1 MKRKLQHLVLFA
13 STTFSAVLAQVTTVD
28 RTRYPCPRSCS
39 QNLEQSGWSSFYQV
53 DRLAEC
59 DEPMLFTV
67 NTFIPVDDA
76 DRQLKIR
83 ACTTGNADTTINALT
98 GISAILTTGNSSQPS
113 VQNVGRIARRDELD
127 DADEKPPVCSGSTT
141 TNATAQWLSWS
152 ARADSGNGATIL
164 ASLKDSQKFLEDNVN
179 CEETVIYGS
188 FKGSLVGIYVGSQLQ
203 NKGIATGFVQGVI
216 DRLSTSNSTG
226 YATRTVAQVCGAG
239 HNSDGHVGVVTDPE
253 GDLAW
258 VQRAVRSWAEARCVN
273 KSWSQGFEI
282 VTSYAA
288 SIASN
293 LGNSTK
299 TRRASHRGQC
309 HQVQAV
315 HGDTIK
321 SIATKCGIS
330 ISELR
335 GFNHLPAGWKPA
347 PQQWVCCSSGGL
359 SRREAPKP
367 RPDGTCASHVIQ
379 NGDDCSKIASNY
391 GISAQDIYD
400 YNKET
405 WAWAGCDGILPGQ
418 RICVGPGTPRLPPAD
433 PDAECG
439 PSKPGTV
446 SPSVGEK
453 FGDLSPCPI
462 KACCNVWGNCG
473 VDKDFC
479 VPTKSET
486 GNPGTAAPNTN
497 GCVQNCGMDI
507 VKSGGAPA
515 SFMKVGYF
523 EAWNRERPC
532 LHMSP
537 KQIPSGY
544 THIHY
549 AFVDITPGFGVGLG
563 RFADVFEQFKAL
575 QGPKRIIAFGGWAFS
590 TEPATY
596 QFFRNAVKPENRNTF
611 ADACVSFVTSHG
623 LDGVDFDWEYPAE
636 PDIPGIPAGDAEESQ
651 NYLEFVKVVKSKMP
665 KGKTV
670 SIAAPA
676 SYWYLKQFLIEDM
689 AKVVDYIIY
698 M

>member
-1 MKRKLQHLVLFA
+1 VKHELQYIIFFA
-13 STTFSAVLAQVTTVD
+13 ATIFSAVLAQVPTID

-39 QNLEQSGWSSFYQV
+39 QNPKQSGWSSFYQL

-59 DEPMLFTV
+59 DEPMLLTV
-67 NTFIPVDDA
+67 NTFTPVDDPG
-76 DRQLKIR
+76 RQLKIR

-113 VQNVGRIARRDELD
+113 VQNAGRIARREDLD
-127 DADEKPPVCSGSTT
+127 DPDEKLPVCYGATT
-141 TNATAQWLSWS
+141 ANATAQWLSWS
-152 ARADSGNGATIL
+152 SRAVASSRANMI
-164 ASLKDSQKFLEDNVN
+164 ASLKDSQKFLENKVN
-179 CEETVIYGS
+179 CGETVIYGS
-188 FKGSLVGIYVGSQLQ
+188 LKGSLVGVYVGSHLQ
-203 NKGIATGFVQGVI
+203 NTGIATGFIQGVI
-216 DRLSTSNSTG
+216 DRLSNSSSKS
-226 YATRTVAQVCGAG
+226 YPTRTVAQVCGVG
-239 HNSDGHVGVVTDPE
+239 HNSDDHVGVVTDPD

-273 KSWSQGFEI
+273 ESSSQGFKT
-282 VTSYAA
+282 VTSYTA

-293 LGNSTK
+293 SGNSTK
-299 TRRASHRGQC
+299 TRRAAHSGQC

-315 HGDTIK
+315 HGDTIQ
-321 SIATKCGIS
+321 SIATRCFIS
-330 ISELR
+330 IGELR
-335 GFNHLPAGWKPA
+335 DFNHLPAEWKPA
-347 PQQWVCCSSGGL
+347 MHQWLCCSSGGL

-367 RPDGTCASHVIQ
+367 RPDGTCVSYVIT
-379 NGDDCSKIASNY
+379 NHDDCSKIQANY
-391 GISAQDIYD
+391 GISKQEIYD

-418 RICVGPGTPRLPPAD
+418 RICVGPGTPRLPPPD
-433 PDAECG
+433 PQAECG
-439 PSKPGTV
+439 PSKPGTS
-446 SPSVGEK
+446 SPSNGEK
-453 FGDLSPCPI
+453 MGDLSPCPI

-479 VPTKSET
+479 IPTTSET
-486 GNPGTAAPNTN
+486 GNPGSAAPNTN
-497 GCVQNCGMDI
+497 GCVQNCGMEI

-537 KQIPSGY
+537 GQIPSGY

-549 AFVDITPGFGVGLG
+549 AFADITPGFGVGLN
-563 RFADVFEQFKAL
+563 RFSDVFEQFKSL
-575 QGPKRIIAFGGWAFS
+575 QGMKRIVAFGGWAFS

-596 QFFRNAVKPENRNTF
+596 QFFRNAVKPENRATF
-611 ADACVSFVTSHG
+611 ADACVAFVNSHG

-636 PDIPGIPAGDAEESQ
+636 PDIPGIPAGDVEESQ

-665 KGKTV
+665 AGKTV

>member
-1 MKRKLQHLVLFA
+1 MKRKLQYFVLFA
-13 STTFSAVLAQVTTVD
+13 ATTLSSALAQRTTLD
-28 RTRYPCPRSCS
+28 RTRRPCPRSCS
-39 QNLEQSGWSSFYQV
+39 QNPVQFEWSSFYQV

-76 DRQLKIR
+76 ERQLKIR
-83 ACTTGNADTTINALT
+83 ACTTGDADTTFNALT
-98 GISAILTTGNSSQPS
+98 GISAVLTAANSSQPS
-113 VQNVGRIARRDELD
+113 VQNIGRIARRDDLD
-127 DADEKPPVCSGSTT
+127 DADGNPPVCHEAAT
-141 TNATAQWLSWS
+141 TNATVQWLSWS
-152 ARADSGNGATIL
+152 SRVDSGNAASVL
-164 ASLKDSQKFLEDNVN
+164 ASLRDSQHFLEDSIN
-179 CEETVIYGS
+179 CEETVIYG
-188 FKGSLVGIYVGSQLQ
+188 FLKGSLVGIYVGSQLQ
-203 NKGIATGFVQGVI
+203 NKGIATGFVRGVI
-216 DRLSTSNSTG
+216 DRLSVSNRTNHV
-226 YATRTVAQVCGAG
+226 TRTVAQVCGAG
-239 HNSDGHVGVVTDPE
+239 HNSDNHVGVVIDPD

-258 VQRAVRSWAEARCVN
+258 VQRTVRSWAEARCVN
-273 KSWSQGFEI
+273 ETSSQGFESS
-282 VTSYAA
+282 TSYAA

-293 LGNSTK
+293 LSNSTK
-299 TRRASHRGQC
+299 TRRAFHAQGQC
-309 HQVQAV
+309 RKQVQAV
-315 HGDTIK
+315 HEDTIQ
-321 SIATKCGIS
+321 SIAGRCHIS
-330 ISELR
+330 VSELR
-335 GFNHLPAGWKPA
+335 DFNRLPPDWTPA
-347 PQQWVCCSSGGL
+347 ARQWICCPSGGI

-367 RPDGTCASHVIQ
+367 RPDGTCASYVIR
-379 NGDDCSKIASNY
+379 NDDDCSKIGADY
-391 GISAQDIYD
+391 GISKEDIYN

-433 PDAECG
+433 PEAECG
-439 PSKPGTV
+439 PSKPGT
-446 SPSVGEK
+446 SAPSGSEK
-453 FGDLSPCPI
+453 FVDLSPCPI

-479 VPTKSET
+479 VATKSET

-563 RFADVFEQFKAL
+563 KYADVFEQFKAL

-596 QFFRNAVKPENRNTF
+596 QFFRIAVKPENRNTF
-611 ADACVSFVTSHG
+611 AEACVSFVTSHG
-623 LDGVDFDWEYPAE
+623 LDGVDFDWE
-636 PDIPGIPAGDAEESQ
+636 
-651 NYLEFVKVVKSKMP
+651 
-665 KGKTV
+665 
-670 SIAAPA
+670 A
-676 SYWYLKQFLIEDM
+676 SVGCTRRM
-689 AKVVDYIIY
+689 
-698 M
+698 